1 MISLNQITAGRPEK
15 GIVQMQCSRKSE
27 PVRSCPLRRALGA
40 LLICS
45 ALVCVAAPAARAASG
60 ALWIVDT
67 DNGRV
72 DEYLS
77 SQLKSSHTP
86 TPLTVS
92 IGAVPDGACFDKS
105 NNLWVTDSAEE
116 ILGFT
121 ASELKKLP
129 TAPSP
134 AVTISSS
141 SFSNIVGCAFDKQG
155 NLWLADLANNSL
167 DEISAAQ
174 LKASGSITPAVIIT
188 DSAEMSNARP
198 GFVTF
203 DKSGNLWTDGRN
215 DEELFK
221 FSASQLTSGGDKTAA
236 VVLAGG
242 GSLND
247 PGQIGFDGH
256 GNLWVTSSYDNTV
269 VKFPKGQLS
278 TSNND
283 APAVTISSSS
293 LDGPWGL
300 AFHGSDLWVMDYDDG
315 NAQEFTPGQIKTTG
329 SPAPKVLLTGA
340 AAIESW
346 GIMFGPAFGKLP

>member
-1 MISLNQITAGRPEK
+1 L
-15 GIVQMQCSRKSE
+15 
-27 PVRSCPLRRALGA
+27 
-40 LLICS
+40 
-45 ALVCVAAPAARAASG
+45 
-60 ALWIVDT
+60 
-67 DNGRV
+67 DNHQV
-72 DEYLS
+72 DEYLP

-92 IGAVPDGACFDKS
+92 IGAAPYGACFDKS
-105 NNLWVTDSAEE
+105 NNLWVTDNAEK

-141 SFSNIVGCAFDKQG
+141 SFSDIFGCAFDKHG
-155 NLWLADLANNSL
+155 NLWLVDRDNFSL

-174 LKASGSITPAVIIT
+174 LKAGGSITPAVIIT
-188 DSAEMSNARP
+188 DSAEISAAVP

-203 DKSGNLWTDGRN
+203 DTSGNLWTDGRD
-215 DEELFK
+215 DEKLFK
-221 FSASQLTSGGDKTAA
+221 FSASQLTSTGDKTAA
-236 VVLAGG
+236 VVLGGG
-242 GSLND
+242 GSLAD

-256 GNLWVTSSYDNTV
+256 GNLWVTSFDDDTV
-269 VKFPKGQLS
+269 VEFPKGQLS

-300 AFHGSDLWVMDYDDG
+300 AFHGSNLWVMDYSNG

-340 AAIESW
+340 AAIDSW
-346 GIMFGPAFGKLP
+346 GITLGPAFGKLP

>member
-1 MISLNQITAGRPEK
+1 
-15 GIVQMQCSRKSE
+15 MQYSRKSE
-27 PVRSCPLRRALGA
+27 SVRARAPRRALGA

-60 ALWIVDT
+60 ALWIVDE
-67 DNGRV
+67 DNDRV
-72 DEYLS
+72 DEYLP

-86 TPLTVS
+86 TPLTIS
-92 IGAVPDGACFDKS
+92 IGAAPYGACFDKS
-105 NNLWVTDSAEE
+105 KNLWVTDDDEE

-129 TAPSP
+129 TAPSA
-134 AVTISSS
+134 AVTITSS
-141 SFSNIVGCAFDKQG
+141 SFSGIEGCTFDKHG
-155 NLWLADLANNSL
+155 NLWLMDRGNDSL

-174 LKASGSITPAVIIT
+174 LKAGSGPITPAVIIT
-188 DSAEMSNARP
+188 DSTQMSSAAP

-203 DKSGNLWTDGRN
+203 DKSGNLWTDGREV
-215 DEELFK
+215 DELFE
-221 FSASQLTSGGDKTAA
+221 FSASQLTTTGDKTAA
-236 VVLAGG
+236 VVLGGG

-256 GNLWVTSSYDNTV
+256 GNLWVGSYSDDTV
-269 VKFPKGQLS
+269 VEFPKGQLS

-300 AFHGSDLWVMDYDDG
+300 AFHGSDLWVMDYADV
-315 NAQEFTPGQIKTTG
+315 NAQEFTPGQIKATG

-340 AAIESW
+340 AAKYSW
-346 GIMFGPAFGKLP
+346 GITFGPAFGKLP

>member
-1 MISLNQITAGRPEK
+1 L
-15 GIVQMQCSRKSE
+15 
-27 PVRSCPLRRALGA
+27 
-40 LLICS
+40 
-45 ALVCVAAPAARAASG
+45 
-60 ALWIVDT
+60 
-67 DNGRV
+67 DNHQV
-72 DEYLS
+72 DEYLP

-92 IGAVPDGACFDKS
+92 IGAAPKGACFDKS
-105 NNLWVTDSAEE
+105 NNLWVTDVAEE

-141 SFSNIVGCAFDKQG
+141 SFSGIVGCAFDKQG
-155 NLWLADLANNSL
+155 NLWLADLENNSL

-198 GFVTF
+198 GFVAF
-203 DKSGNLWTDGRN
+203 DKSGNLWTDGR
-215 DEELFK
+215 DDDELFK
-221 FSASQLTSGGDKTAA
+221 FSASQLTSTGDKTAA
-236 VVLAGG
+236 VVLGGG
-242 GSLND
+242 GSLID
-247 PGQIGFDGH
+247 PGQIGFDRH
-256 GNLWVTSSYDNTV
+256 GNLWVPSYGDDTV
-269 VKFPKGQLS
+269 VEFPKGQLS

-283 APAVTISSSS
+283 APSVTISSSS
-293 LDGPWGL
+293 LEGPWGL
-300 AFHGSDLWVMDYDDG
+300 VFHGSDLWVMDFNDV

-340 AAIESW
+340 AATGSW
-346 GIMFGPAFGKLP
+346 GITFGPAFGKLP